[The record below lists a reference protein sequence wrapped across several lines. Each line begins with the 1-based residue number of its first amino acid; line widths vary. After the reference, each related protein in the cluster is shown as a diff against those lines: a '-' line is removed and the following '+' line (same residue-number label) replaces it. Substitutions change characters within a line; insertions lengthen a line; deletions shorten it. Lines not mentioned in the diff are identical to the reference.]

1 MVYEQHVLILN
12 VSNLKSTNISLNISD
27 ERLVTIIVSKT
38 DKYFEYCSDEHHLY
52 SKNIIIFNKI
62 FFRTKNMLKVSTVE

>member
-38 DKYFEYCSDEHHLY
+38 DKYCSDEHLLY